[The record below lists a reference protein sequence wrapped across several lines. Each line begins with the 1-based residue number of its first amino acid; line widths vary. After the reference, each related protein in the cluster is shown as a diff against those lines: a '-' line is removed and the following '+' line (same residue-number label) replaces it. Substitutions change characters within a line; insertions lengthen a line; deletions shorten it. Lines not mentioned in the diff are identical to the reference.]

1 MGGVGGGT
9 RSKLAPDSAASL
21 SFIAE
26 KSITNKRPGS
36 QQQADLVNDQLVD
49 LTEHLAHKQLILSWI
64 RRR

>member
-1 MGGVGGGT
+1 MVGGG
-9 RSKLAPDSAASL
+9 SKLAPDSAASL

-26 KSITNKRPGS
+26 KSITNKWPGS
-36 QQQADLVNDQLVD
+36 QQQADPVNDQLVD